1 MPNIPNEVSIF
12 RFVLVTF
19 VVVEILQVE
28 DARV

>member
-1 MPNIPNEVSIF
+1 MPNIPNEVPIF

-28 DARV
+28 DGRV